1 MWSRGD
7 ILPHRLTSNTVSKMA
22 SYTRDAC
29 GKFAKSKR
37 GHRKARKSRIVIEHN
52 YTTGS
57 DKKDDDA
64 IGINTPADL
73 DLPTSVDKNGRK
85 EGRRVVEFGVL
96 LSKLRYCQKCRL
108 GPVPLSY
115 DNVIGELKK
124 GLGGYLYVVCQN
136 CDCQYV
142 NRVPYGK
149 THHQQSTGMPCFAVN
164 TKLGTGNWP

>member
-1 MWSRGD
+1 MWSRGSISPSCD
-7 ILPHRLTSNTVSKMA
+7 VKYSTREMQVANLPNLSGVAVR
-22 SYTRDAC
+22 
-29 GKFAKSKR
+29 KR
-37 GHRKARKSRIVIEHN
+37 NREFLIEHN
-52 YTTGS
+52 YMT
-57 DKKDDDA
+57 DLCNNEDDA
-64 IGINTPADL
+64 IGINTPVDL
-73 DLPTSVDKNGRK
+73 ELPKSVAKNGWK
-85 EGRRVVEFGVL
+85 EGRRVMFRVL
-96 LSKLRYCQKCRL
+96 LSKLRYCQKSRL
-108 GPVPLSY
+108 GRSSTY